1 MLLSVERDYSPLTLH
16 GYNAHMVY
24 TLNLE
29 HLDGR
34 WYAHV
39 AELPGA
45 FSDGATVDEATRFA
59 SQSIANHLVWSEAE
73 VDHGPRPLAVVAE
86 IIKSWNYAPDFEV
99 NAFFSTDR
107 PPLAEDELD
116 GLRKLLYLARAE
128 LLDSFLGLSIDQLS
142 IVPEGEAWS
151 VHDALRHVA
160 TAENW
165 YLDRL
170 GLAHEPAWEMKD
182 TLGRVL
188 LVRQHLLDVLPGLVG
203 DERIAEWNGEL
214 WSPRKMIRRAL
225 WHELLHARDIKRIRG
240 RILAARSAGV

>member
-1 MLLSVERDYSPLTLH
+1 
-16 GYNAHMVY
+16 MVY

-45 FSDGATVDEATRFA
+45 FSDGASVDEATRGA
-59 SQSIANHLVWSEAE
+59 AQAIANHVVWSEAD
-73 VDHGPRPLAVVAE
+73 VDHGPRPLATVAE
-86 IIKSWNYAPDFEV
+86 IIKSWNYAPDYEV
-99 NAFFSTDR
+99 NAFFATDR
-107 PPLAEDELD
+107 PALTEADVDEM
-116 GLRKLLYLARAE
+116 RKLLYLARAE
-128 LLDSFLGLSIDQLS
+128 LLDSFLGLNFEQLAQK
-142 IVPEGEAWS
+142 PEPDAES
-151 VHDALRHVA
+151 VYDVLKHVG

-170 GLAHEPAWEMKD
+170 GLAHEPAWEMSD

-188 LVRQHLLDVLPGLVG
+188 LVRQHLLDVLPQLIG

-214 WSPRKMIRRAL
+214 WSPRKIVRRAL

-240 RILAARSAGV
+240 LLLKAGSA